1 MAELHA
7 TSPVPHRRQKL
18 SQVMPAAALPRYGN
32 LSFPQKVSHHSVSWA
47 VSWAARL
54 SIRFCFCCQMEK
66 QRAKEEMDKKLLE
79 QRAVFIE
86 KAKTINIDAVSEE
99 RSRKS
104 GGKVSLF
111 S

>member
-1 MAELHA
+1 
-7 TSPVPHRRQKL
+7 
-18 SQVMPAAALPRYGN
+18 
-32 LSFPQKVSHHSVSWA
+32 
-47 VSWAARL
+47 
-54 SIRFCFCCQMEK
+54 MEK